1 MPFTEM
7 LSFIGIGA
15 FGVFISSVAQI
26 LLKKEALKEHDS
38 FLQEYLN
45 PLVISG
51 YVLMLISTLL
61 LVIAFKG
68 IPLSMGPILEATSYL
83 YVTVFGVVL
92 FKEQLGKKKIAA
104 LGVIMLGIVVYSMG
118 L

>member
-1 MPFTEM
+1 MLVAEM
-7 LSFIGIGA
+7 LPYVGIGA
-15 FGVFISSVAQI
+15 LGVLISSIAQVF
-26 LLKKEALKEHDS
+26 LKKEALREHGS
-38 FLQEYLN
+38 FLREYLN

-51 YVLMLISTLL
+51 YTLMLVSTLL
-61 LVIAFKG
+61 LVIAFKA

-92 FKEQLGKKKIAA
+92 FKEKLGKNKIIS
-104 LGVIMLGIVVYSMG
+104 LIVIMLGIVTYSLG

>member
-1 MPFTEM
+1 MPFAEM
-7 LSFIGIGA
+7 LPFIGIGA
-15 FGVFISSVAQI
+15 FGVFISSIAQVF
-26 LLKKEALKEHDS
+26 LKKEALREHGS
-38 FLQEYLN
+38 FLKEYVN
-45 PLVISG
+45 PLVIGG

-68 IPLSMGPILEATSYL
+68 IPLSMGPILEATSYV

-92 FKEQLGKKKIAA
+92 FKEKLGKKKVAA
-104 LGVIMLGIVVYSMG
+104 LAVIMLGIMVYSFG